1 MTKVRETIAAI
12 RTDLKITEQA
22 KATMQDC
29 RFKVAKITLIPR
41 FLCQN
46 WQSAAPPAIVPSIY
60 GLISIIFFTDCDA
73 GDSQQS
79 EFKIKHNA
87 NRQNPSF

>member
-1 MTKVRETIAAI
+1 MTKVWETIAAI
-12 RTDLKITEQA
+12 RQETDLKITEQA

-29 RFKVAKITLIPR
+29 KLKVAKITLIPR

-87 NRQNPSF
+87 NR